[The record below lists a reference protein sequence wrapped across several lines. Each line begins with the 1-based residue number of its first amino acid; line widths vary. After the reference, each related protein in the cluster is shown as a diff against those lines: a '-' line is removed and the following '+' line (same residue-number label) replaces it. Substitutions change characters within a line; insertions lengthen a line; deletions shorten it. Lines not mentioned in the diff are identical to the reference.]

1 MGGRGG
7 SSQLSGKEPAGR
19 KMSLSRFLQN
29 LKESEKEEILN
40 SLSNLSLKAG
50 EANFFVNGNAV
61 EFQEAVAESGT
72 DKVSIRFYNQWNP
85 IQVAKPTQAVK
96 QSIEA
101 VYYRN
106 GNAVAVRK
114 IDEKSSKSL
123 KNAEKNYRE
132 MLDKW
137 KKLTRQKD
145 IYLR

>member
-7 SSQLSGKEPAGR
+7 NSQLSGKEPAGR

-29 LKESEKEEILN
+29 LKENSKDEVLN
-40 SLSNLSLKAG
+40 SLSDLPLKVG
-50 EANFFVNGNAV
+50 KTDFFVNGNAV
-61 EFQEAVAESGT
+61 EFQEAVAESGA

-85 IQVAKPTQAVK
+85 IQVAKPTQAIK

-101 VYYRN
+101 VYYKN

>member
-7 SSQLSGKEPAGR
+7 NSQLSAKEPTGR
-19 KMSLSRFLQN
+19 KMSLSIFLQN
-29 LKESEKEEILN
+29 LKENSKDEVLN
-40 SLSNLSLKAG
+40 SLSDLPLKVG
-50 EANFFVNGNAV
+50 KTDFFVNGNAV

-137 KKLTRQKD
+137 KKLTGQKD